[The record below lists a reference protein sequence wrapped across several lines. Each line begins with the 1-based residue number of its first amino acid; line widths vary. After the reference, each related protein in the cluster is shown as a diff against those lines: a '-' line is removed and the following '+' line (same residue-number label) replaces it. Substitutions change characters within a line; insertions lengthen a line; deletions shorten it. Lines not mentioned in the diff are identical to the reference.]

1 LQIPAGAVGVG
12 ISNCSIRTIPADAFT
27 VYGETLEE
35 LNVTGCGVEE
45 IQPNAFR
52 GLARLRVLNLAGNRI
67 RALDASWLQ
76 DLTSLK
82 ALIVWRNGIV
92 EIDPRL
98 YDLLTS
104 LEHWDVAYNELNG
117 CLPADLLRKLTM
129 LRRIYLAGN
138 PWSYRC
144 RPSMTWYL
152 GSNHVH
158 FVHDWAAGDRHIED
172 CLEHEPGADV
182 DDAALRGCV
191 DRKLDAD
198 LSERLRELAKKVS
211 RLQADVDALRKNVR

>member
-1 LQIPAGAVGVG
+1 
-12 ISNCSIRTIPADAFT
+12 
-27 VYGETLEE
+27 VYGDTLEE
-35 LNVTGCGVEE
+35 LNVSGCGVEQIE
-45 IQPNAFR
+45 PNAFR

-76 DLTSLK
+76 NLTSLK
-82 ALIVWRNGIV
+82 TLIVWRNGIA

-98 YDLLTS
+98 YDLLTG

-117 CLPADLLRKLTM
+117 CLPPDLLQKLTS
-129 LRRIYLAGN
+129 LRRIYIAGN

-144 RPSMTWYL
+144 RPAMTWYL

-158 FVHDWAAGDRHIED
+158 FVHDWAADDRLIED

-191 DRKLDAD
+191 DRKLGAD
-198 LSERLRELAKKVS
+198 LSECLRELAWKVS
-211 RLQADVDALRKNVR
+211 GLRADVDALRKSVR